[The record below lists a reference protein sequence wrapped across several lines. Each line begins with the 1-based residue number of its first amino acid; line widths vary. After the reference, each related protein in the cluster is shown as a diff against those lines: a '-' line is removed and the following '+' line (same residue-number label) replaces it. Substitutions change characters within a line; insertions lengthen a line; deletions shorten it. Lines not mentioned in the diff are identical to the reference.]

1 MHVKAWHAECGQR
14 KTRHGVNLVEYAHD
28 LLYVHFTRTLY
39 GKWTTVSIYCIA
51 ENTFLP
57 SHYFDSKPNVD
68 NSKTFNDNLKTNKQI
83 TI

>member
-1 MHVKAWHAECGQR
+1 MHVKAWHVECGQR
-14 KTRHGVNLVEYAHD
+14 KTRHGVNFSRICTWLI
-28 LLYVHFTRTLY
+28 VHFTRTLY

-68 NSKTFNDNLKTNKQI
+68 NSETFNDNLKTNKQI